1 MSNSFDVSSALYF
14 RKKSS
19 EENYFQIKNG
29 TCTITIVK
37 KPKIKPLLECEGLDL
52 LVLKGFLYCRSCL
65 FN

>member
-37 KPKIKPLLECEGLDL
+37 KPKNQASSR
-52 LVLKGFLYCRSCL
+52 V
-65 FN
+65 